1 MHTWA
6 IANGYGPCCVGLT
19 TEHIISK
26 GMLVGGKTKYG
37 KKRRRER
44 LRLVEKVYPHLFLGE
59 VCLNHNS
66 TTKCADTTEARR
78 YLLKKRW
85 DEYGDEFEDAVAE
98 LATTFKS
105 PPEYLRLE
113 FLRA

>member
-1 MHTWA
+1 
-6 IANGYGPCCVGLT
+6 
-19 TEHIISK
+19 
-26 GMLVGGKTKYG
+26 MLVGGKTKYG

-113 FLRA
+113 FLDG

>member
-1 MHTWA
+1 
-6 IANGYGPCCVGLT
+6 
-19 TEHIISK
+19 
-26 GMLVGGKTKYG
+26 MLVGGKTKYG

-44 LRLVEKVYPHLFLGE
+44 LRLVEKDYLDCDGNPVKFFLAE

-85 DEYGDEFEDAVAE
+85 NEYGEEFEDAVAE
-98 LATTFKS
+98 LATTFKL

-113 FLRA
+113 FLRD